1 VSFLIGPP
9 NAGLTSVTCFS
20 ALGVVKPRAFKSAV
34 KLLLCIDSLA
44 NDAKTRPRN
53 VLPPSFGMTFTR
65 TPPSAASAET
75 PEVSIVTSCVLPMFG
90 TYGVLFTPA
99 DSIIDSPFIVVR

>member
-1 VSFLIGPP
+1 M
-9 NAGLTSVTCFS
+9 
-20 ALGVVKPRAFKSAV
+20 

-44 NDAKTRPRN
+44 NDAKTRPRK

-65 TPPSAASAET
+65 TPPSAASADT
-75 PEVSIVTSCVLPMFG
+75 PDVSIVTSCVLPMLG

-99 DSIIDSPFIVVR
+99 DSISDRPLIVVR